1 MQQYV
6 VSTLI
11 ILLCLMTAC
20 QPSVNPN
27 AGHESQ
33 PAIAI
38 FNMADMHS
46 GYDAYPILLR
56 NIDQYAAQHPQTKT
70 LFVINGDY
78 FEAGSVVA
86 QKSHGKLDM
95 AFLAE
100 LKQRGE
106 VVFNIGNHDFDIIG
120 MHEFIP
126 QAEALGVRVIGTFA
140 SSELTTALAAFT
152 DIQLGAKTLR
162 FIGVNTDHIRTFP
175 AAMRANLTIPV
186 PQDWLAQH
194 YAEISQ
200 GADYNIILSHAGVTA
215 DKTMLE
221 FLSKQARQP
230 VYMLG
235 AHDHLSLQTTVNDMP
250 YLHTTFK
257 GQRLVVV
264 ELRTDDTLLKLTINN
279 LLTDF
284 SQAGD
289 PAFRAQINA
298 TRETVLSPE
307 DKMIVGKVTKELS
320 FDQAVAWTLDTLR
333 EKTGADVALFNHS
346 SFGSGLPQ
354 GPLAQYRFNQFMRFE
369 NKLMMTTV
377 DGQTLKT
384 ILARANQHL
393 HNDIAQ
399 LSGDFV
405 YANTLDVQEQQS
417 YTIVTPDWV
426 TLADNQLN
434 YLGMQLNFW
443 EFPDTSVKTLLKESL
458 NNHTQN

>member
-1 MQQYV
+1 
-6 VSTLI
+6 
-11 ILLCLMTAC
+11 
-20 QPSVNPN
+20 
-27 AGHESQ
+27 
-33 PAIAI
+33 
-38 FNMADMHS
+38 
-46 GYDAYPILLR
+46 
-56 NIDQYAAQHPQTKT
+56 
-70 LFVINGDY
+70 
-78 FEAGSVVA
+78 
-86 QKSHGKLDM
+86 
-95 AFLAE
+95 
-100 LKQRGE
+100 
-106 VVFNIGNHDFDIIG
+106 
-120 MHEFIP
+120 
-126 QAEALGVRVIGTFA
+126 
-140 SSELTTALAAFT
+140 
-152 DIQLGAKTLR
+152 
-162 FIGVNTDHIRTFP
+162 
-175 AAMRANLTIPV
+175 
-186 PQDWLAQH
+186 
-194 YAEISQ
+194 
-200 GADYNIILSHAGVTA
+200 
-215 DKTMLE
+215 
-221 FLSKQARQP
+221 
-230 VYMLG
+230 
-235 AHDHLSLQTTVNDMP
+235 MP

-399 LSGDFV
+399 ISGDFV
-405 YANTLDVQEQQS
+405 YANTLEVQEQQS